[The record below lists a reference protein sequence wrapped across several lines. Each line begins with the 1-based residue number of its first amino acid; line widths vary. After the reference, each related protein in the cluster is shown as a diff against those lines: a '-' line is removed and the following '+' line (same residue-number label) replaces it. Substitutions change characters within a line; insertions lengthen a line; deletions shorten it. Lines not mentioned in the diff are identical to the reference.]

1 MNLKMRVRINSLEN
15 YKHIHLIGIGGVS
28 MSAIAETLHTWGY
41 KVTGSDTAQS
51 DYTDKLVKSGVKVTI
66 GHDLTNPKNADL
78 IIFSAAIKDTD
89 PEMVLAKQF
98 NIPVVTRGEF
108 VGYLTRKY
116 KESICISGTHGK
128 TTTTSM
134 ISLCF
139 IEANLDP
146 TIQVGAMLKPING
159 NYIVGKSD
167 YFILEACE
175 YMENFLRFSPKT
187 EVILNIDNDHLDYFK
202 TFDNIKNAFEKYA
215 RLLPEDGA
223 LITNADDASCLSL
236 KDAVKGKFITYGIEN
251 SCANY
256 VAKNIRHNAL
266 GFSEFDVFCNSK
278 FYMHVKLSVAGKHN
292 VSNALAC
299 IAVCSYYGIDK
310 NTICSA
316 LLKFTGASR
325 RLEYIGSYHGVAVY
339 DDYGHHP
346 TEIMATAK
354 AIGDKDFRESW
365 VIFQPHTY
373 SRTKN
378 LLDDFARALL
388 SFDHVIVTD
397 IYAARE
403 QNTYNISSLDL
414 VNKIKEYRKEA
425 LYMKDFDEIVSY
437 IKSNAKAN
445 DIVLTLGAGTVTNIG
460 PEIIKP

>member
-1 MNLKMRVRINSLEN
+1 MKVKINSLEN
-15 YKHIHLIGIGGVS
+15 YDHIHLIGIGGVS
-28 MSAIAETLHTWGY
+28 MSAIAVTLHRWGF
-41 KVTGSDTAQS
+41 KVTGSDANKS
-51 DYTDKLVKSGVKVTI
+51 ELTDKLIKSGVNVTI

-98 NIPVVTRGEF
+98 NIPTVTRGEF

-139 IEANLDP
+139 LEANLDP
-146 TIQVGAMLKPING
+146 TIQVGAILKQIDG
-159 NYIVGKSD
+159 NYTVGNSD

-187 EVILNIDNDHLDYFK
+187 EVILNVDNDHLDYFK
-202 TFDNIKNAFEKYA
+202 NLDNIKRAFSRYA
-215 RLLPEDGA
+215 SLVPENGLLV
-223 LITNADDASCLSL
+223 TNGDDEFCLSL
-236 KDAVKGKFITYGIEN
+236 KDVVCGKFITYGIN
-251 SCANY
+251 NIHCDY
-256 VAKNIRHNAL
+256 VAKNIKHNAL
-266 GFSEFDVFCNSK
+266 GFSEFDVLHDNK
-278 FYMHVKLSVAGKHN
+278 FFMNVKLSVAGKHN
-292 VSNALAC
+292 ISNALAC
-299 IAVCSYYGIDK
+299 IAVCSYYGIDTK
-310 NTICSA
+310 TIGSA

-325 RLEYIGSYHGVAVY
+325 RLEYVGSCRGFSVY

-346 TEIMATAK
+346 TEIKATAS
-354 AIGDKDFRESW
+354 AINDRDFNESW

-378 LLDDFARALL
+378 LLDDFAKSLL
-388 SFDHVIVTD
+388 NFDHIIVTD

-403 QNTYNISSLDL
+403 QNTYNISSKDL
-414 VNKIKEYRKEA
+414 VNKINEYNKEA
-425 LYMKDFDEIVSY
+425 IYISNFDDIVSY
-437 IKSNAKAN
+437 ISSNAKSN
-445 DIVLTLGAGTVTNIG
+445 DLVLTLGAGTVTQIG
-460 PEIIKP
+460 PKIIKAVNSI

>member
-1 MNLKMRVRINSLEN
+1 MRVRINNLEN
-15 YKHIHLIGIGGVS
+15 YKHIHLIGVGGVS
-28 MSAIAETLHTWGY
+28 MSAIAETLHSWGFN
-41 KVTGSDTAQS
+41 VTGSDAAKS
-51 DYTDKLVKSGVKVTI
+51 PYTDKLIKSGIKVTI
-66 GHDLTNPKNADL
+66 GHDLTNPKNSDL
-78 IIFSAAIKDTD
+78 IIYSAAIKDTD
-89 PEMVLAKQF
+89 PEIVLAKQF
-98 NIPVVTRGEF
+98 NIPLVTRGEF
-108 VGYLTRKY
+108 VGFLTRKY
-116 KESICISGTHGK
+116 EESICISGTHGK

-139 IEANLDP
+139 LEANLDP
-146 TIQVGAMLKPING
+146 TIQVGAMLKQIDG
-159 NYIVGKSD
+159 NYTVGKSD

-175 YMENFLRFSPKT
+175 YMENFLRFSPKA

-215 RLLPEDGA
+215 RLIPEDGV
-223 LITNADDASCLSL
+223 LVTNADDPSCLAL
-236 KDAVKGKFITYGIEN
+236 KDAVKGKFITYGIQN
-251 SCANY
+251 TCANY

-266 GFSEFDVFCNSK
+266 GYSEFDVFCSGK
-278 FYMHVKLSVAGKHN
+278 FYMHVRLSVAGRHN

-299 IAVCSYYGIDK
+299 IALCSYYGINK
-310 NTICSA
+310 NVIYSA

-325 RLEYIGSYHGVAVY
+325 RLEYVGSYHGVSIY

-346 TEIMATAK
+346 TEIVATAK
-354 AIGDKDFRESW
+354 AIADKEFRESW
-365 VIFQPHTY
+365 VVFQPHTY

-403 QNTYNISSLDL
+403 QNIYDISSLDL
-414 VNKIKEYRKEA
+414 VNKIKEYNKEA

-437 IKSNAKAN
+437 IRANAKAN
-445 DIVLTLGAGTVTNIG
+445 DLVLTLGAGTVTNIG